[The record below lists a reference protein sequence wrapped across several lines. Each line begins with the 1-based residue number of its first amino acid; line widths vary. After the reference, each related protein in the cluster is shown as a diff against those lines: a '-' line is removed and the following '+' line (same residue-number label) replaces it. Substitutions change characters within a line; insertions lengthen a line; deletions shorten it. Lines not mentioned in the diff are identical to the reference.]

1 MTMPG
6 VGKWTIT
13 SIAAAGVLA
22 AGVLVATG
30 RVDLDVAKRAD
41 DAAATAPAVSPG
53 QKVPTQPQL
62 AGIAPTPHRLT
73 VTSDPPGAQLR
84 ITREDGSSKV
94 KRTPFSGSVVG
105 GRLRLTLVRPGYN
118 TLTEKVDL
126 DRDRALHRWLDPSG
140 LLHHKVG
147 VAHTGPAP
155 KQVAF
160 TPNGREIWV
169 SLLGGHGLQVFD
181 RTTLRRTADVRL
193 GSHGAVEVV
202 FTRDGQTVYASQMET
217 ASVFEI
223 DRRTHRVRRQMSTK
237 GVWSKV
243 MALSS
248 DERTMYV
255 ANWVSNDVSEID
267 LASGRVRRLLPTVAT
282 PRGLYPTADGKRL
295 YVAGY
300 ERGELAEIDLAT
312 GRSTVLV
319 HTGGAMRHLV
329 ADPVQG
335 RLYADDMGTDEVF
348 VVDLRTS
355 TVRKL
360 ADTGHTPN
368 TIDLSPDGRVL
379 YVSNRGR
386 NGNNYYL
393 PGPEWG
399 SVIAID
405 TRTGRILDAI
415 VGGNQPTGL
424 DVSPDGHTLAYSDFL
439 DDRMTLYAI
448 PSYATLAAGQGG
460 RARAYLAD
468 LPKK

>member
-1 MTMPG
+1 MPG
-6 VGKWTIT
+6 VVKWTIT
-13 SIAAAGVLA
+13 AIAAAGVTAAGVLA
-22 AGVLVATG
+22 ATG
-30 RVDLDVAKRAD
+30 PVDLGLPTRSGD
-41 DAAATAPAVSPG
+41 APAPVRGPSPG
-53 QKVPTQPQL
+53 EKAPTQRQV
-62 AGIAPTPHRLT
+62 AAIAPTPHRLK

-84 ITREDGSSKV
+84 ITREDGSTKV
-94 KRTPFSGSVVG
+94 KRTPFSGTVAG

-118 TLTEKVDL
+118 PLTEQLDL

-140 LLHHKVG
+140 LLHHKIG
-147 VAHTGPAP
+147 VLDTGPAP

-160 TPNGREIWV
+160 TPDGREIWV

-202 FTRDGQTVYASQMET
+202 FTRDGRTVYASQMET

-267 LASGRVRRLLPTVAT
+267 LASGRVRRLLPTVTT

-300 ERGELAEIDLAT
+300 ERGELATIDLAT
-312 GRSTVLV
+312 GRSRVLL

-329 ADPVQG
+329 ADPVHS
-335 RLYADDMGTDEVF
+335 RLYADDMGTNEVF

-386 NGNNYYL
+386 NGSNYYV

-405 TRTGRILDAI
+405 TRTGLLLDAI

-424 DVSPDGHTLAYSDFL
+424 DVSPDGRTLAYSDFL

-448 PSYATLAAGQGG
+448 PPYATLAAGHGG
-460 RARAYLAD
+460 RARTYLAD